1 LLRKPAFAAL
11 REVSSIE
18 DLAARVRVV
27 EGDLGAVPDLPA
39 DLDIVV
45 HCAGEVSFDPA
56 IDEGFTT
63 NVHGTAEVLRAVRA
77 KGATPHFV
85 HVSTAYVAGL
95 RTGFVTEGRLEHNVD
110 WQAEAA
116 SAARLRTKIED
127 ESRSGGQLEEF
138 LREARKEH
146 GRAGHQT
153 VARDAEQRRRRWV
166 DKQLVAAGRERARS
180 LGWTD
185 CYTFTKAMGERLLEQ
200 QRGDLPLSVVRP
212 SIIESALARPAPG
225 WIEGFKMA
233 EPIILA
239 YGRGEL
245 PDFPAA
251 PDGIIDIV
259 PVDLVVN
266 ALLTVMA
273 TTPPPEP
280 EYYQVCSGSS
290 NPLVFH
296 DLYRIVRDYFTEKPL
311 VKRDRGAIGTATWDF
326 PGAAALERRLTIGER
341 AVDLADR
348 ALRLAPRSP
357 RVRATARELDR
368 TQSKLRFLRRYTE
381 LYQPYT
387 QAQLIFG
394 DANLR
399 QLVAGLEPADAAD
412 FPTDCSTYEWTA
424 YLGAHCDSI
433 TAGLRAMG
441 ASSGRPKSAKSG
453 LEQRSD
459 VLAVFDL
466 DGTLMRSTII
476 ESYLWL
482 RLADGGSASAAKA
495 RELVSVGGSLP
506 RYFSEERRD
515 RSGLIRAVYER
526 YAGSDP
532 EELARLVD
540 DEVASVVLARV
551 HPRAIRRVREHRA
564 AGHRTVLLTGA
575 VEVLTR
581 PLQPLFDEVVT
592 AQLAVGPDGRHT
604 GRLATTPLVGEARAA
619 WIQNFARTNGLSLP
633 HSYAYADSQ
642 SDLPMLR
649 AVGHPVATNPDLA
662 LLRLARK
669 SGWAIEEWSTGSSGP
684 SGSSAPRG
692 TVVRLT

>member
-1 LLRKPAFAAL
+1 
-11 REVSSIE
+11 
-18 DLAARVRVV
+18 
-27 EGDLGAVPDLPA
+27 
-39 DLDIVV
+39 
-45 HCAGEVSFDPA
+45 
-56 IDEGFTT
+56 
-63 NVHGTAEVLRAVRA
+63 
-77 KGATPHFV
+77 
-85 HVSTAYVAGL
+85 
-95 RTGFVTEGRLEHNVD
+95 
-110 WQAEAA
+110 
-116 SAARLRTKIED
+116 
-127 ESRSGGQLEEF
+127 
-138 LREARKEH
+138 
-146 GRAGHQT
+146 
-153 VARDAEQRRRRWV
+153 
-166 DKQLVAAGRERARS
+166 
-180 LGWTD
+180 
-185 CYTFTKAMGERLLEQ
+185 
-200 QRGDLPLSVVRP
+200 
-212 SIIESALARPAPG
+212 
-225 WIEGFKMA
+225 
-233 EPIILA
+233 
-239 YGRGEL
+239 
-245 PDFPAA
+245 
-251 PDGIIDIV
+251 
-259 PVDLVVN
+259 
-266 ALLTVMA
+266 
-273 TTPPPEP
+273 
-280 EYYQVCSGSS
+280 
-290 NPLVFH
+290 
-296 DLYRIVRDYFTEKPL
+296 

-326 PGAAALERRLTIGER
+326 PGAAALERRLTLGER

-357 RVRATARELDR
+357 RIRATARELDR
-368 TQSKLRFLRRYTE
+368 AQSKLRFLRRYTE

-399 QLVAGLEPADAAD
+399 RLVAGLELADAAD
-412 FPTDCSTYEWTA
+412 FPTDCGTYEWTA

-433 TAGLRAMG
+433 TAGLRAMS
-441 ASSGRPKSAKSG
+441 ASSGRPRSAKPG

-482 RLADGGSASAAKA
+482 RLADGGSASATKA

-506 RYFSEERRD
+506 RYLSEERRD

-532 EELARLVD
+532 EELERLVD
-540 DEVASVVLARV
+540 DEVASVVLARI

-619 WIQNFARTNGLSLP
+619 WIQNYARTNGLSLP

-649 AVGHPVATNPDLA
+649 AVGHPVATNPDLQ

-684 SGSSAPRG
+684 AASSASRRS
-692 TVVRLT
+692 VVRLT